1 MPASKYMSLKQK
13 PFCAM
18 NSLRSRN
25 ETCRDGEGEKDE
37 NISKDYFL
45 TNLGAPAMECRSR
58 KAYFL
63 QEVTFEKTS

>member
-1 MPASKYMSLKQK
+1 
-13 PFCAM
+13 M

-45 TNLGAPAMECRSR
+45 TNLGALAMECRSR